1 MTRRSISAAER
12 RTQRKL
18 RGLFV
23 LFALG
28 VATQRLALPLG
39 AQAQLPVAFLIYWFA
54 VFWLGLEQVIAP
66 LKTMA
71 LVLGLAFGAVLTCSM
86 LAVGIPQLSSLAYL
100 LGLYVPFACGATR
113 AIEPHHMRRAARFF
127 VSMMI
132 AFALLAIM
140 QFVTQRFM
148 HIPYVDPLGSL
159 PDSVVLQGYMT
170 SYPIFYG
177 ADLYKSN
184 GYLFVEASL
193 LSQFLGLA
201 IIIELSLF
209 RRLLPLA
216 VLVAALA
223 TTFSGTGALL
233 IASVSPVLFMRYWS
247 NPRTILLGALAIA
260 VMGTEIATHPELLS
274 RLGEFGGRDTSA
286 SARFVEPYLMMVRE
300 SFGDPASFLF
310 GHGAGAA
317 NRLVTSSDSLVNFSA
332 VPKAVIEYGLVGGGA
347 LLLAIVFRIAR
358 SGQPSTVI
366 IALIVMHYFLSGAL
380 LQPISVLLLF
390 FFIATGARPIR
401 SERAVP
407 AASPVLAGSQ
417 A

>member
-1 MTRRSISAAER
+1 MRGRSISAAER

-18 RGLFV
+18 SGLFA

-54 VFWLGLEQVIAP
+54 VFWLGLEGIITP

-86 LAVGIPQLSSLAYL
+86 LATGIPQLSSLAYL
-100 LGLYVPFACGATR
+100 LALYVPFSFGTTGA
-113 AIEPHHMRRAARFF
+113 IGPHHMRRAGRFF
-127 VSMMI
+127 VSMMM

-140 QFVTQRFM
+140 QFATQRFLHM
-148 HIPYVDPLGSL
+148 PYVDPLGSL
-159 PDSVVLQGYMT
+159 PDAVVLQGYLT

-184 GYLFVEASL
+184 AYLFVEASL

-209 RRLLPLA
+209 RRVLPLIL
-216 VLVAALA
+216 LVAALA

-233 IASVSPVLFMRYWS
+233 IAAVSPLLFMRYWS
-247 NPRTILLGALAIA
+247 NPRTIVLGLLAIG
-260 VMGTEIATHPELLS
+260 VMTAEIATHPELLS
-274 RLGEFGGRDTSA
+274 RIGEFGGRDTSA

-300 SFGDPASFLF
+300 SFGDVASFLF

-332 VPKAVIEYGLVGGGA
+332 VPKAVIEYGLLGGGA
-347 LLLAIVFRIAR
+347 MLLAIVFRIAL
-358 SGQPSTVI
+358 SGQPAIVA

-390 FFIATGARPIR
+390 FFIATGARPVR
-401 SERAVP
+401 SERATR
-407 AASPVLAGSQ
+407 AASPTLAGSQ